1 MQKGKQRL
9 ERSKVGS
16 RERALRSVQLPV
28 KSRSSNFL
36 LSLSETSPFLTR
48 LALSVTRCFAARHFA
63 FPGSQSLERTKSVCP
78 VRVCPPPRFLPFL
91 PANVFLAP
99 NKTKPISESVM
110 SGLWEERCMSGII
123 GQTPRHM
130 GTICVPTAFCIFCFI
145 RYHRIWDSVRVRA
158 PSAMHVLYG
167 ESPTLRNLDPTGYR
181 NAGTCATLKKNT
193 LHWS

>member
-1 MQKGKQRL
+1 MSEQSGGGGGSGMQKGKQRL

-36 LSLSETSPFLTR
+36 LSLSQRLRLFLTR

-63 FPGSQSLERTKSVCP
+63 FPSSHSKERTNEVCLP
-78 VRVCPPPRFLPFL
+78 RPSAYVRPPPPSILYASSLSFL

-123 GQTPRHM
+123 G
-130 GTICVPTAFCIFCFI
+130 
-145 RYHRIWDSVRVRA
+145 
-158 PSAMHVLYG
+158 
-167 ESPTLRNLDPTGYR
+167 
-181 NAGTCATLKKNT
+181 
-193 LHWS
+193 